1 MWHYHIIPLYS
12 PNNVGT
18 KMAAKKKKGKYKF
31 REEEPSI

>member
-18 KMAAKKKKGKYKF
+18 KMAAKKKGKYKF